1 MINLTRDF
9 IYTLNVYG
17 ADVMTDQKLYSP
29 INISLLNVGWEVFSI
44 LFNLKLETASIS
56 DLLGI
61 DDWTIVQENIQEKD
75 IQPIIDKYY
84 NKYNNL
90 KVFY

>member
-1 MINLTRDF
+1 MINLTRNF

-17 ADVMTDQKLYSP
+17 AEVIIDQNFNSSVNIKL
-29 INISLLNVGWEVFSI
+29 INVGWELFSI

-56 DLLGI
+56 DMFLI
-61 DDWTIVQENIQEKD
+61 EDWMIVQENIQEKD

-84 NKYNNL
+84 KKYNNL